1 MPRSSTA
8 PLNRTT
14 IARAAL
20 ELIDENGLEGWTMR
34 ALAERLGVRAPSLYS
49 HVSSQEE
56 ILDTVHELIDDEIDL
71 EALRDPDLRRGLAA
85 FAHSYRAAYA
95 RHPGATVLIVRRPI
109 GTDSALRVYDA
120 LLAALLGHGLAPDEA
135 MRSAVVLDYLVLG
148 SAVETFIG
156 GFAGADDYEGRYPAL
171 VAALRACDRRT
182 IDQEGFEAG
191 LAHLVEA
198 VAARAAR

>member
-8 PLNRTT
+8 PLDRAT

-20 ELIDENGLEGWTMR
+20 ELIDENGPGWTMR
-34 ALAERLGVRAPSLYS
+34 ALGDRLGVRAPSLYS

-56 ILDTVHELIDDEIDL
+56 IVDAVHELINDEIDL
-71 EALRDPDLRRGLAA
+71 ETLQAPDLRSALTA
-85 FAHSYRAAYA
+85 FARSYRAAYA
-95 RHPGATVLIVRRPI
+95 RHPRAAVLIVRRPI
-109 GTDSALRVYDA
+109 GTESAPRVYDA
-120 LLAALLGHGLAPDEA
+120 VLATLLRHGLAPEEA
-135 MRSAVVLDYLVLG
+135 LRSVVVLDYLVLG

-156 GFAGADDYEGRYPAL
+156 GFGRTEEYEGRYPAL

-198 VAARAAR
+198 VAARAAG